1 MSSVKSEAV
10 MGATSMSSPSSFT
23 SMSTST
29 STSTP
34 ISTSTS
40 TPTSTSI
47 PIYIVNVHPMF
58 INDSI
63 VWDVFYLT
71 EKSKDLHCLR
81 IFNIQLSFLVAR
93 FPSIRLDQ
101 FKRLMKQYT
110 SNLHTEIRTDL
121 ADSAY
126 FNFGRNREYME
137 IFSSS
142 PIELNKTY
150 KKIFNDLKCFYQRI
164 NVNKLDPDDK
174 LFYRN
179 TETPFRFTSTTLSIA
194 NSIYNLSTKYNIPL
208 VGGATL
214 DTSYLTSNYPMDF
227 LPETIKSTNIRG
239 LNAQTVKN
247 WNFQT
252 VNNNITRTITKNEKV
267 DFKCNMTMMSYDIET
282 YNIDG
287 DMEPTNK
294 KNYIFCIGMGIFNLN
309 EQQPE
314 KRICIISKDFDTLHP
329 RSLDGERE
337 LSCKKGTKYG
347 CIKYD
352 VQYEYNPGIESDSTE
367 YIITK
372 TEKQLLEVFIKVIHE
387 YKPQIINGF
396 NSFGFDDNYV
406 YRRMELFNLQN
417 KYLQEFTYYSME
429 ELSDQFWFKPFIPV
443 FKQFD
448 LKIDNEPRH
457 DNNSVRSSLVL
468 TVDVYKLMLKEDPKR
483 FTQYGR
489 GNLNTMLEV
498 YNVKNPY
505 TQQQLSKS
513 GLTYSEMFRKWDN
526 NEDIYS
532 IALYCCQ
539 DAWICGTLLIKRS
552 KLADLIE
559 MSGISNT
566 MFADSLYR
574 ADGTRIANSILSY
587 AYNENFA
594 LMDTPFELREQ
605 VKKDKSVVQFGG
617 KQYDDRTIVGGAVR
631 NIHAGRQWFII
642 ALDYNS
648 MYPSA
653 KEAANID
660 SSSRVDEDVLLNP
673 GFYNLDIVKQININD
688 TFGSREIIYLK
699 KK

>member
-1 MSSVKSEAV
+1 MNSDSSVIV
-10 MGATSMSSPSSFT
+10 
-23 SMSTST
+23 
-29 STSTP
+29 
-34 ISTSTS
+34 
-40 TPTSTSI
+40 
-47 PIYIVNVHPMF
+47 PIYITNIHPML

-101 FKRLMKQYT
+101 FINLMKQYT

-121 ADSAY
+121 ADASY
-126 FNFGRNREYME
+126 FSFGRNREYIE
-137 IFSSS
+137 IFSQS
-142 PIELNKTY
+142 PNELNKTY
-150 KKIFNDLKCFYQRI
+150 KKIFDDLSYFYKRI
-164 NVNKLDPDDK
+164 RVDKLNPDDK
-174 LFYRN
+174 LFYLN
-179 TETPFRFTSTTLSIA
+179 TETPFRFTSTTLSVS
-194 NSIYNLSTKYNIPL
+194 NSVYNISTKYNVPL

-214 DTSYLTSNYPMDF
+214 NTSYLTNNYPTDY
-227 LPETIKSTNIRG
+227 LPETIKSTNITG
-239 LNAQTVKN
+239 LNAQTTKT
-247 WNFQT
+247 WNYQT
-252 VNNNITRTITKNEKV
+252 VNNNITRTITKNEKI
-267 DFKCNMTMMSYDIET
+267 DFKCNMTMLSYDIET
-282 YNIDG
+282 YNLEG
-287 DMEPTNK
+287 DMEGTNK
-294 KNYIFCIGMGIFNLN
+294 NNYVFCIGMGIFNLN
-309 EQQPE
+309 DQQPE

-337 LSCKKGTKYG
+337 LTCKKGTKYG

-352 VQYEYNPGIESDSTE
+352 VQYEYNPAIESDSTE

-396 NSFGFDDNYV
+396 NSFGFDDKFIYQ
-406 YRRMELFNLQN
+406 RMVMYNLQ
-417 KYLQEFTYYSME
+417 KQYLQEYTYYSMD
-429 ELSDQFWFKPFIPV
+429 ELSDQFWFKAFSPA

-448 LKIDNEPRH
+448 LKIDNELRH
-457 DNNSVRSSLVL
+457 DNHSIRSWLVL
-468 TVDVYKLMLKEDPKR
+468 TTDVYKIMLKEDPKR

-489 GNLNTMLEV
+489 GNLDTMLEV

-513 GLTYSEMFRKWDN
+513 GLTYAQMFDKWN
-526 NEDIYS
+526 KSEDIYS

-539 DAWICGTLLIKRS
+539 DAWICGTLLIKRA

-574 ADGTRIANSILSY
+574 ADGTRVANSILGY
-587 AYNENFA
+587 AYKENFA
-594 LMDTPFELREQ
+594 LMDMPFEDRSE
-605 VKKDKSVVQFGG
+605 VKKNTSVVQFGG
-617 KQYDDRTIVGGAVR
+617 KTYDERVVVGGAVR
-631 NIHAGRQWFII
+631 NVHAGRHWFVV
-642 ALDYNS
+642 ALDYSS

-660 SSSRVDEDVLLNP
+660 SSSRVDDDVMNNP
-673 GFYNLDIVKQININD
+673 EVYGLRIVKKININD
-688 TFGSREIIYLK
+688 TFGDREMYYMKLIDK
-699 KK
+699 

>member
-1 MSSVKSEAV
+1 MSKT
-10 MGATSMSSPSSFT
+10 ATPIPST
-23 SMSTST
+23 ADATTST
-29 STSTP
+29 LMP
-34 ISTSTS
+34 V
-40 TPTSTSI
+40 
-47 PIYIVNVHPMF
+47 YIVNVHPML

-63 VWDVFYLT
+63 VWDLFYLT
-71 EKSKDLHCLR
+71 EHSKELHCLR

-101 FKRLMKQYT
+101 FKRLMKSYT
-110 SNLHTEIRTDL
+110 PNIHTEIRTDL
-121 ADSAY
+121 ADSSY

-142 PIELNKTY
+142 PNELNTVY
-150 KKIFNDLKCFYQRI
+150 KSIYSDLKYFYQRI
-164 NVNKLDPDDK
+164 NVDKLSPDDK

-179 TETPFRFTSTTLSIA
+179 TETPFRFTSTTLSIP
-194 NSIYNLSTKYNIPL
+194 NSVYNLSTKYNVPL
-208 VGGATL
+208 VGGATI
-214 DTSYLTSNYPMDF
+214 DTSRLTHSFPVDH
-227 LPETIKSTNIRG
+227 LPEAIKQTNILG
-239 LNAQTVKN
+239 LDAQTTKN
-247 WNFQT
+247 WNYQT
-252 VNNNITRTITKNEKV
+252 VNGNIPRTITKNERV
-267 DFKCNMTMMSYDIET
+267 DFKGNMTMMSYDIET
-282 YNIDG
+282 YNLDG

-309 EQQPE
+309 DQQPE
-314 KRICIISKDFDTLHP
+314 KRICIISKDFDTIFP

-337 LSCKKGTKYG
+337 LICKKGSKYG
-347 CIKYD
+347 CIKYT
-352 VQYEYNPGIESDSTE
+352 VQYEYNPGMETDSTE
-367 YIITK
+367 YIITNN
-372 TEKQLLEVFIKVIHE
+372 EKQLLEVFIRVIHD

-406 YRRMELFNLQN
+406 YRRMELYNLQ
-417 KYLQEFTYYSME
+417 KQYLQEFTYYSME
-429 ELSDQFWFKPFIPV
+429 ELEGEFWFKPFLPV

-457 DNNSVRSSLVL
+457 DNNSVRSWLVL

-513 GLTYSEMFRKWDN
+513 GLTYAEMFKKWDSG
-526 NEDIYS
+526 EDIYS

-574 ADGTRIANSILSY
+574 ADGTRVANSILAY
-587 AYNENFA
+587 AYNEHFA
-594 LMDTPFELREQ
+594 SMDTPFEGRSD

-617 KQYDDRTIVGGAVR
+617 KKYDHRTIVGGAVR
-631 NIHAGRQWFII
+631 NIHAGRQWFIV
-642 ALDYNS
+642 ALDYAS

-653 KEAANID
+653 KEGANID
-660 SSSRVDEDVLLNP
+660 SSSRVDDDVMAHPEEYDLE
-673 GFYNLDIVKQININD
+673 IVKKLNIND
-688 TFGSREIIYLK
+688 TLGDREIFYIKDVRKRKGGEREEESEK
-699 KK
+699 KIM